1 MTYQRKDDTIRPG
14 GRQERGVGTNSF
26 KKTSQN
32 KKLNQQH
39 FYDYLVGQGGKD
51 DKRDPREGS
60 DGDHKNKRNKRE
72 HRVT

>member
-51 DKRDPREGS
+51 DKRTQGKAATEITKTKETNANIG
-60 DGDHKNKRNKRE
+60 
-72 HRVT
+72 